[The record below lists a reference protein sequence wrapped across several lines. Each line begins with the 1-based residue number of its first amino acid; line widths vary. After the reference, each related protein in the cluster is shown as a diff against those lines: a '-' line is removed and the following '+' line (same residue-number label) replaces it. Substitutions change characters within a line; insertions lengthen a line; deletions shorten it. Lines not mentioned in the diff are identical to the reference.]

1 MPRRSRIF
9 NPVNF
14 ISWRDNFELLT
25 VNNLT
30 LIAMVRLLIDQ
41 ATGTGGVPLNDYPV
55 SGDIFWPSQQLYDAT
70 NEVMIDYWGALGN
83 QSMPIALTSATFT
96 VTTGADIFPF
106 AFNTIMQP
114 SYIVLN
120 TSSGT
125 GASMQTINQKYW
137 ISDVTK
143 FEQFNNNWRMYPPSQ
158 PRWFSVFDAFNIRVF
173 PQASQTY
180 TFEMY
185 GVPWPVELA
194 TGTEDITC
202 DAILKLAIA
211 YKAAANI
218 LEATRPDT
226 ADSYTKESD
235 ELLLRYRIRLR
246 DQSSNNIRRLKP
258 GVGSTATDT
267 VIAANKGVIRI
278 GKKLS

>member
-83 QSMPIALTSATFT
+83 QSMPIALTSAAFV

-106 AFNTIMQP
+106 PYTTIMQP

-125 GASMQTINQKYW
+125 GASLQTINQKYW

-143 FEQFNNNWRMYPPSQ
+143 FEQFNNNWRMYPASQ
-158 PRWFSVFDAFNIRVF
+158 PRWFSVFDAFNIRIF

-180 TFEMY
+180 TFEIY

-226 ADSYTKESD
+226 ADSYMKEAE

-258 GVGSTATDT
+258 GVGTTGSDT

>member
-1 MPRRSRIF
+1 MARRTRIF

-14 ISWRDNFELLT
+14 ISWRDNLGLLE

-70 NEVMIDYWGALGN
+70 NEVMIDYWAALGN
-83 QSMPIALTSATFT
+83 QSMSIQLTSAAFT
-96 VTTGADIFPF
+96 VTTGSDIFPF
-106 AFNTIMQP
+106 AYTTIMQP

-125 GASMQTINQKYW
+125 GASLQTINQKYW

-143 FEQFNNNWRMYPPSQ
+143 FEQFNNNWRAYPPGQ
-158 PRWFSVFDAFNIRVF
+158 PKWFAVFDAFNIRVF
-173 PQASQTY
+173 PQASQTW

-194 TGTEDITC
+194 TNTEDITC

-258 GVGSTATDT
+258 GVGTTATDT

-278 GKKLS
+278 GKKLP

>member
-14 ISWRDNFELLT
+14 ITWRDNFELLT
-25 VNNLT
+25 ANNLT
-30 LIAMVRLLIDQ
+30 LIAIVRLLIDQ
-41 ATGTGGVPLNDYPV
+41 ATGTSGVSLNDYPV

-70 NEVMIDYWGALGN
+70 NEVMIDYWGGLGN
-83 QSMPIALTSATFT
+83 QSMPIQLTSSTFA
-96 VTTGADIFPF
+96 VTTAGFIFPF
-106 AFNTIMQP
+106 ATTVIMQP

-120 TSSGT
+120 TTTGS
-125 GASMQTINQKYW
+125 GASAQTINQKYW

-143 FEQFNNNWRMYPPSQ
+143 FEQFDNNWRNYSPGQ
-158 PRWFSVFDAFNIRVF
+158 PKWFAVFDAFHIRVF
-173 PQASQTY
+173 PQADQTY

-185 GVPWPVELA
+185 GVPWPVELS
-194 TGTEDITC
+194 TGTEDVTC

-226 ADSYTKESD
+226 ADSYVKESD
-235 ELLLRYRIRLR
+235 ELILRYRIRLR
-246 DQSSNNIRRLKP
+246 NQSSNNIRRLRP
-258 GVGSTATDT
+258 GVGNTGSDNN
-267 VIAANKGVIRI
+267 IAANKGVIRI
-278 GKKLS
+278 GKRLG